1 MLHASSFLVT
11 SESRRQSEPLV
22 NFDAQQRKS
31 IKERA
36 IASHR
41 RIHGRTPH
49 SAASANAARPNLFGT
64 HSILSVAQPRIAHA
78 RISHVM
84 HGCSVIRD
92 QNGISVNEENTAR
105 SYKSN
110 LVMTNETEP
119 RTRRF
124 YVDLSP
130 EQEKVL
136 LKKAHHFSCKK
147 RGLPDSKSELTIEL
161 FQQLVDLLATAWKE

>member
-1 MLHASSFLVT
+1 MAV
-11 SESRRQSEPLV
+11 
-22 NFDAQQRKS
+22 
-31 IKERA
+31 
-36 IASHR
+36 
-41 RIHGRTPH
+41 
-49 SAASANAARPNLFGT
+49 
-64 HSILSVAQPRIAHA
+64 QPFQ
-78 RISHVM
+78 
-84 HGCSVIRD
+84 D
-92 QNGISVNEENTAR
+92 QNGISINEENTTR
-105 SYKSN
+105 SYISN

-136 LKKAHHFSCKK
+136 LKKAHHFSCRK

>member
-1 MLHASSFLVT
+1 MRSNKNRSKSERLPRTDASTDALHTL
-11 SESRRQSEPLV
+11 
-22 NFDAQQRKS
+22 QQAFS
-31 IKERA
+31 N
-36 IASHR
+36 
-41 RIHGRTPH
+41 
-49 SAASANAARPNLFGT
+49 ANAARPNLFGT

-84 HGCSVIRD
+84 HGCSAIP
-92 QNGISVNEENTAR
+92 GISINEENTTR
-105 SYKSN
+105 SYISN

-136 LKKAHHFSCKK
+136 LKKAHHFSCRK

-161 FQQLVDLLATAWKE
+161 FQQLVYLLATAWKE

>member
-1 MLHASSFLVT
+1 MRHHFWS
-11 SESRRQSEPLV
+11 RQSH
-22 NFDAQQRKS
+22 A
-31 IKERA
+31 A
-36 IASHR
+36 H
-41 RIHGRTPH
+41 
-49 SAASANAARPNLFGT
+49 AASLNHSWISMRSNKNRSKSERLPRTDASTDALHTLQQAFSNANAARPNLFGT

-84 HGCSVIRD
+84 HGCVAIRD
-92 QNGISVNEENTAR
+92 QNGISINEENTNR
-105 SYKSN
+105 SYISN

-136 LKKAHHFSCKK
+136 LKKAHHIFPVESVGSQTVRVSLQSNCFNS
-147 RGLPDSKSELTIEL
+147 L
-161 FQQLVDLLATAWKE
+161 

>member
-1 MLHASSFLVT
+1 MRSNENRSKSGRLPRTDASTDALHTL
-11 SESRRQSEPLV
+11 
-22 NFDAQQRKS
+22 QQAFS
-31 IKERA
+31 N
-36 IASHR
+36 
-41 RIHGRTPH
+41 
-49 SAASANAARPNLFGT
+49 ANAARPNLFGT

-84 HGCSVIRD
+84 HGCSAIRD
-92 QNGISVNEENTAR
+92 QNGISVNEENTTR
-105 SYKSN
+105 SYISN

-119 RTRRF
+119 QTRRF

-136 LKKAHHFSCKK
+136 LKKANHFFCRK

-161 FQQLVDLLATAWKE
+161 FQQLVDLLATAWKEQHTVLESFWQHGVRPGYP